1 MSSVPPN
8 PSTSHS
14 TESNSGPLVL
24 VVDDFADSV
33 FLLKRLLERSGL
45 RVETAEDGPEAL
57 EVAKRTQPG
66 LAFLDIG
73 MPGMTGYELA
83 PMLREQVG
91 SLKNGILV
99 AVTGYGSP
107 EDLKNGMEAGF
118 DNYLVK
124 PIDIVRLK
132 TAIDLLLATGHLGL
146 ESLEDKIKKIEA
158 DDIIRTSSNFQEL
171 P

>member
-1 MSSVPPN
+1 MTPVPPAS
-8 PSTSHS
+8 STGQVPKNA
-14 TESNSGPLVL
+14 TTLRVL

-45 RVETAEDGPEAL
+45 TVYTAEDGPEAL
-57 EVAKRTQPG
+57 EVAKQAQPN

-73 MPGMTGYELA
+73 MPGMTGLELA
-83 PMLREQVG
+83 PLLRATVDSMKDG
-91 SLKNGILV
+91 LLV

-107 EDLKNGMEAGF
+107 EDLRRGANAGF

-124 PIDIVRLK
+124 PIDIVKIK
-132 TAIDLLLATGHLGL
+132 TAVDSLLATGYLGL
-146 ESLEDKIKKIEA
+146 ESLTDKIKRFDSKHDSHI
-158 DDIIRTSSNFQEL
+158 